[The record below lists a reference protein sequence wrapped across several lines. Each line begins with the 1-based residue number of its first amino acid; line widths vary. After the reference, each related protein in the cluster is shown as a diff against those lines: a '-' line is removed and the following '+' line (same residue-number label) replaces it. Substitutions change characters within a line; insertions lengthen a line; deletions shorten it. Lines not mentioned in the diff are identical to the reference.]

1 MVLILIAAI
10 LVIVPAY
17 YTITGW
23 LDNFAYQV
31 RLNYMLFI
39 AVSILALVF
48 AFFTV
53 AFHAL
58 KTARINPVDSL
69 KYE

>member
-1 MVLILIAAI
+1 
-10 LVIVPAY
+10 
-17 YTITGW
+17 
-23 LDNFAYQV
+23 V
-31 RLNYMLFI
+31 RLNYSLFVV
-39 AVSILALVF
+39 VSILALLF
-48 AFFTV
+48 AFVTV